1 MRKLSIALSVLLIPA
16 SGMFASAYAAK
27 PTNLPS
33 RPAVS
38 PTVTEGKLTGGHL
51 HACLAHE
58 NAIKNRSEN
67 MVNMGQ
73 NMETKFNN
81 IALRVEQYYTD
92 KALPNGEVVSNYSQL
107 LTDIQAKKSA
117 VDTDLTLG
125 QTDAT
130 NFSCSSTDPKTQLTK
145 FRTDMQTLIQGLKD
159 YRTSIKN
166 LIVAISTVSG
176 AEAPSSTLTP
186 TATVT
191 PTVTTTPT
199 VSTTTTN

>member
-1 MRKLSIALSVLLIPA
+1 MRKLSIVLSVLLIPA

-27 PTNLPS
+27 PTNLPNTS
-33 RPAVS
+33 VS

-51 HACLAHE
+51 QACLAHE
-58 NAIKNRSEN
+58 SAIKNRSEN

-92 KALPNGEVVSNYSQL
+92 KVLPNGKTVSNYSQL
-107 LTDIQAKKSA
+107 LADIQTKKTA
-117 VDTDLTLG
+117 VDADLTLV
-125 QTDAT
+125 QSDAT
-130 NFSCSSTDPKTQLTK
+130 NFSCSSTDPKTQLTG

-166 LIVAISTVSG
+166 LIVAISTLSG
-176 AEAPSSTLTP
+176 TETTVTP
-186 TATVT
+186 TMTPSVT
-191 PTVTTTPT
+191 PTVTTSPT